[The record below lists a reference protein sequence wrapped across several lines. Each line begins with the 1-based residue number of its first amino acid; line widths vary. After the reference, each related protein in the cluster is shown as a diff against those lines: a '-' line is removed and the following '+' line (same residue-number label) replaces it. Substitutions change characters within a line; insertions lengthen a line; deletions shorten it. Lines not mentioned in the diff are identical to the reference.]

1 MTCGVGKGDAT
12 GIDDDAVLTAV
23 DSSFIDNTL

>member
-1 MTCGVGKGDAT
+1 MTCCMCKGNASCINNDA
-12 GIDDDAVLTAV
+12 ILAAV